1 MTPLFKNHVHYTVSL
16 SLFLW
21 VIVCTCVCQQN
32 LYAEVALYKKDKPER
47 FTTHSTGRSVIELKK
62 PAFGFRL
69 FLQRMRKN
77 EKMQKKVCLTIQ
89 PNPNITKNL
98 ANVI

>member
-16 SLFLW
+16 SLQ
-21 VIVCTCVCQQN
+21 VTVCTCVCQQN
-32 LYAEVALYKKDKPER
+32 LYADVALYIKKDKPER
-47 FTTHSTGRSVIELKK
+47 FTPHSTGRSVIELKK

-69 FLQRMRKN
+69 FFAAHAQKRR
-77 EKMQKKVCLTIQ
+77 MQKKVCFTIQ
-89 PNPNITKNL
+89 TNPNITKNL